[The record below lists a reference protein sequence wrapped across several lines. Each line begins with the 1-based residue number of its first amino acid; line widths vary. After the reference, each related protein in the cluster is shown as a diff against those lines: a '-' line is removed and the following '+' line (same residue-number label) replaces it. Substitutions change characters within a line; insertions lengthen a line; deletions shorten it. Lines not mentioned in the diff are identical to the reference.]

1 MNRCCWCGQTVGLS
15 LTVSDVFSFSRLTPE
30 ARCRSCAQKL
40 VSIDPKS
47 ACPGCSR
54 NQETAGWC
62 MDCLKWKKQ
71 YPHKD
76 FSHTAL
82 YAYEGLIR
90 EWLQAYKF
98 KGDYRLASF
107 FRSDLRQAIRSLKP
121 IDIIIPIPV
130 SEASLRK
137 RGFNQVEGLLQAASV
152 SFLPVLE
159 HLGKGK
165 KQSEKKRAERMN
177 SPQPF
182 QVKEAFKEQI
192 KNKRVLIVDD
202 VYTTGRTIF
211 HAREVLEKEKIAQ
224 IQTFT
229 LAR

>member
-1 MNRCCWCGQTVGLS
+1 
-15 LTVSDVFSFSRLTPE
+15 
-30 ARCRSCAQKL
+30 
-40 VSIDPKS
+40 
-47 ACPGCSR
+47 
-54 NQETAGWC
+54 

-82 YAYEGLIR
+82 YVYEGLFR

-137 RGFNQVEGLLQAASV
+137 RGFNQVEGLLEAASIP
-152 SFLPVLE
+152 FLPVLE
-159 HLGKGK
+159 HIGRGK
-165 KQSEKKRAERMN
+165 KQSEKKRAERLN

-182 QVKEAFKEQI
+182 QIKEAFKEKI

-211 HAREVLEKEKIAQ
+211 HAREVLEKEKTAQ
-224 IQTFT
+224 IQTLT